1 MGLKLQQASGVIMFD
16 LGTLIPLIIA
26 IFVIFKLRSVLGQ
39 RTDDERPPFD
49 PYQSDRKPIEQ
60 NDDLE
65 NDTANDNVVT
75 LPSKRSGRKSGPP
88 TEAEPENPAIAQIDK
103 IAGKR
108 TKLNKALK
116 GILGRDPAF
125 DPDGFVSGAKLAYE
139 MIVNAFADGDKKT
152 LKSLLSREVYEGFAA
167 AIDTRAA
174 NGEKVQSS
182 FVGIDNAEIIGADMQ
197 KDETQIIVRFSS
209 QIISAT
215 LDNEENII
223 DGDLQDVVEVID
235 VWTFARSLKSR
246 DPNWKLVAT
255 EADD

>member
-1 MGLKLQQASGVIMFD
+1 MFD

-39 RTDDERPPFD
+39 RTDNDRPPFD
-49 PYQSDRKPIEQ
+49 PYQSDRGSIEQ
-60 NDDLE
+60 QDDME
-65 NDTANDNVVT
+65 SDTANDNVVT
-75 LPSKRSGRKSGPP
+75 LPSKRSSRKSSSRK
-88 TEAEPENPAIAQIDK
+88 EAEPENPVIAQINK

-108 TKLNKALK
+108 TKLNKTLRS
-116 GILGRDPAF
+116 ILERDPAF

-152 LKSLLSREVYEGFAA
+152 LKSLLSKEVYDGFAA
-167 AIDTRAA
+167 AIDERVSK
-174 NGEKVQSS
+174 GEKVQSS
-182 FVGIDNAEIIGADMQ
+182 FVGIDKADIVGADLQ
-197 KDETQIIVRFSS
+197 RDETQIVVRFNS

-215 LDNEENII
+215 VDKEENII
-223 DGDLQDVVEVID
+223 DGDLQEVVEVID